1 MTMPMYESEFTEFL
15 NFQGLSVFKG
25 AQEATPFSEF
35 CSFFNSANS
44 DSDESARK
52 WIQARA

>member
-1 MTMPMYESEFTEFL
+1 MYESEFTEFL
-15 NFQGLSVFKG
+15 NFQVLSVFKG
-25 AQEATPFSEF
+25 AQEATPFSKF